1 MFYSLCYV
9 FMIFF
14 LSSIIGYVIEITFCS
29 INQKRIVL
37 NRGFLLGPYI
47 PIYGVGTIFIIAFL
61 FKYINDPIAFF
72 WLTVMLCTFI
82 EYITSYI
89 MEGIFKV
96 RWWDYSDEPFNYNGR
111 VCLKN
116 SMFFGLGG
124 LAILYFIFPF
134 INNLLNM
141 MSPIVLIII
150 SIICFIIFMTDLGFT
165 TSTLIGV
172 RSNLLK
178 FEGKDVTKKAHMEVM
193 NAIKKHDFSFN
204 RIVNAFPSI
213 DNVNIKEYSVFKD
226 YVLKYDKKK
235 KCAKGKMKVE

>member
-1 MFYSLCYV
+1 MFYNLCYV
-9 FMIFF
+9 FMLFF
-14 LSSIIGYVIEITFCS
+14 LSSIIGYIIEITFCS
-29 INQKRIVL
+29 INQRKIVL

-61 FKYINDPIAFF
+61 FKYRNDPMAFF

-89 MEGIFKV
+89 MEGVFKV
-96 RWWDYSDEPFNYNGR
+96 RWWDYSQEPFNYNGR

-124 LAILYFIFPF
+124 FAILYFIFPF
-134 INNLLNM
+134 INNILNL
-141 MSPIVLIII
+141 MSPTILVIVSVI
-150 SIICFIIFMTDLGFT
+150 SFIIFMTDLGFT
-165 TSTLIGV
+165 TSTLLRV
-172 RSNLLK
+172 RSNLSK
-178 FEGKDVTKKAHMEVM
+178 FKGRDVTRKARNEVM
-193 NAIKKHDFSFN
+193 TAIRKHDFAFS

-213 DNVNIKEYSVFKD
+213 DNVNIKEYSAFKN

-235 KCAKGKMKVE
+235 KRAKGKMKIK